1 MIKVIRSKQIEYPS
15 VNLNFK
21 VDMPRN
27 CPHCGVVLEPTALSS
42 HFVEMAD
49 LDDPHYKIYVHWLCP
64 SCAKAFCSE
73 YEYIG
78 PRYSTERDEA
88 TLIQTDPKFC
98 SSPTFD
104 AEIEKVSKDFVKI
117 YTQSHKAEQLGFD
130 KICGMGYRKAL
141 EFLVKD
147 FAINFHPEEVEKI
160 KKQPLA
166 QCIENFIDSPKIKTL
181 SKASAWIGNDETH
194 YCRQHE
200 DYNIEHLKAFINA
213 IVSYINSELE
223 LKKAEQLVRKSD

>member
-27 CPHCGVVLEPTALSS
+27 CPHCGVVLEPKALSS

-49 LDDPHYKIYVHWLCP
+49 LDDHHYKIYVHWLCP
-64 SCAKAFCSE
+64 SCAKA
-73 YEYIG
+73 Y
-78 PRYSTERDEA
+78 RTECDEA

-104 AEIEKVSKDFVKI
+104 AEIEKVSEDFVKI

-147 FAINFHPEEVEKI
+147 FAINLHPKEVEKI
-160 KKQPLA
+160 KKQTLA

>member
-1 MIKVIRSKQIEYPS
+1 MT
-15 VNLNFK
+15 
-21 VDMPRN
+21 PR
-27 CPHCGVVLEPTALSS
+27 L
-42 HFVEMAD
+42 
-49 LDDPHYKIYVHWLCP
+49 K
-64 SCAKAFCSE
+64 
-73 YEYIG
+73 
-78 PRYSTERDEA
+78 
-88 TLIQTDPKFC
+88 
-98 SSPTFD
+98 
-104 AEIEKVSKDFVKI
+104 KVSEDFVKI

-147 FAINFHPEEVEKI
+147 FAINLHPKEVEKI
-160 KKQPLA
+160 KKQTLA

-200 DYNIEHLKAFINA
+200 DYNIDHLKAFINA